1 MLSPNENAKL
11 DEQLARLRR
20 AKLEISSLFSDLDN
34 MLDQTSSFSQSKRGE
49 GRRNDYSS
57 DDDESLDMLLQVRK
71 HDRNYSSNEDEFD
84 FNLVRKKLLSIKK
97 PTRKP
102 PLPKP
107 SSKIKISPSMPSQ
120 AGPRN
125 LPTPIHN
132 NLFLKNLIDNLTSL
146 SLQLQPEQSERYK
159 TATFKEHEYS
169 QSANRGIIKRRGS
182 MSHMQSIVRS
192 GSSAGKRPPWSGE
205 KQRPLSGSTTSLNN
219 KPKTTNPALANPW
232 RPNKKTISRSNSNLY
247 LSSTSSNDLTRSTN
261 FERITTNDIG
271 PGWKTLFKSRTN
283 PDLEIY
289 RDPNP
294 KEYDP
299 NLVTVKR
306 KFKVDPNDVGGGW
319 KPTVGKS
326 SDHLNVYK
334 ETEER
339 TVDRNL
345 VTVKRRTNVDP
356 NDVGEGWK
364 PAGKMKEDKLFLHKN
379 EAVSSPYVDPP
390 MAESNVVRKE
400 RDVKDV
406 GEGWKPTGKIRSE
419 EVFKHKPFDKT
430 QVKEVP
436 TANIFKPGGAGDED
450 DSGQKVSWIRLV
462 YLLYNY
468 SI

>member
-169 QSANRGIIKRRGS
+169 QSANRGII
-182 MSHMQSIVRS
+182 
-192 GSSAGKRPPWSGE
+192 
-205 KQRPLSGSTTSLNN
+205 
-219 KPKTTNPALANPW
+219 
-232 RPNKKTISRSNSNLY
+232 
-247 LSSTSSNDLTRSTN
+247 
-261 FERITTNDIG
+261 
-271 PGWKTLFKSRTN
+271 
-283 PDLEIY
+283 
-289 RDPNP
+289 
-294 KEYDP
+294 
-299 NLVTVKR
+299 
-306 KFKVDPNDVGGGW
+306 
-319 KPTVGKS
+319 
-326 SDHLNVYK
+326 
-334 ETEER
+334 
-339 TVDRNL
+339 
-345 VTVKRRTNVDP
+345 
-356 NDVGEGWK
+356 
-364 PAGKMKEDKLFLHKN
+364 
-379 EAVSSPYVDPP
+379 
-390 MAESNVVRKE
+390 
-400 RDVKDV
+400 
-406 GEGWKPTGKIRSE
+406 
-419 EVFKHKPFDKT
+419 
-430 QVKEVP
+430 
-436 TANIFKPGGAGDED
+436 
-450 DSGQKVSWIRLV
+450 
-462 YLLYNY
+462 
-468 SI
+468 